1 MKKPQFKTGAF
12 GIEYIDE
19 KQAATRDT
27 TVLPKMVNTRVDGD
41 ANKPDNRKKR

>member
-27 TVLPKMVNTRVDGD
+27 TVLPQMVNAKEAGDGAKLKD
-41 ANKPDNRKKR
+41 RDKK